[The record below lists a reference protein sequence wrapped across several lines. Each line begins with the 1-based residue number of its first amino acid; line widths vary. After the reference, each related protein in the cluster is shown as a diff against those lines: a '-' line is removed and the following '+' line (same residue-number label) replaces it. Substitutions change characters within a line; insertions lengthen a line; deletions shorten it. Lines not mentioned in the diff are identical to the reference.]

1 MDKIAVVDDDPDIVE
16 VFSQMLSVF
25 GFHPC
30 PFTNPVEALENIS
43 KEKPLPSLILLDL
56 MMIPITGLQFLEE
69 RRKNEIL
76 KTIPIFII
84 SAWDLP
90 DDDRKRF
97 GSEIAS
103 VLRKPITPKDL
114 VEKIRA
120 ELDMRGKRSSG
131 SDIK

>member
-1 MDKIAVVDDDPDIVE
+1 METIVIVDDDPDIVE
-16 VFSQMLSVF
+16 VFSQMLLVF
-25 GFHPC
+25 GFHSYS
-30 PFTNPVEALENIS
+30 FTNPVEALEHIPG
-43 KEKPLPSLILLDL
+43 EEPLPSLILLDL
-56 MMIPITGLQFLEE
+56 MMTPITGLQFLEE

-76 KTIPIFII
+76 KAIPVFII

-114 VEKIRA
+114 VEKIGT
-120 ELDMRGKRSSG
+120 ELDRRIGNRSEL
-131 SDIK
+131 DAQ